1 MKWISSNSIRSI
13 LREVLRTTPWG
24 TWRLLL
30 CSLCSLRRQRNVS
43 LQSSHHRLAYCLGLI
58 IRTIGSLGHLIWLL
72 LFLFVDLAFNFSP
85 FNISTCWP
93 VNLVQNKTKSR
104 VIFILS
110 TLGFMAQGSHNL
122 TSGTLFL
129 LASFTICILCAPAHL
144 RRPCQEQ
151 CRRYI
156 HSRAQLTPM
165 MRLSLKKTNSDD
177 GHRCWQH
184 CSALAA
190 MDNELAS
197 ICNGCLAR
205 SARGNLC

>member
-1 MKWISSNSIRSI
+1 M
-13 LREVLRTTPWG
+13 LRTTPWG

-43 LQSSHHRLAYCLGLI
+43 LQSSHHRLAYCLALI
-58 IRTIGSLGHLIWLL
+58 RPIGSLGHLIWLL
-72 LFLFVDLAFNFSP
+72 LFLFVDLAFNFPP

-129 LASFTICILCAPAHL
+129 LASFTLYILCAPAHL

-151 CRRYI
+151 CRRHI
-156 HSRAQLTPM
+156 HSCVRP
-165 MRLSLKKTNSDD
+165 TNSDD
-177 GHRCWQH
+177 EAISKKKRKK
-184 CSALAA
+184 
-190 MDNELAS
+190 N
-197 ICNGCLAR
+197 
-205 SARGNLC
+205 